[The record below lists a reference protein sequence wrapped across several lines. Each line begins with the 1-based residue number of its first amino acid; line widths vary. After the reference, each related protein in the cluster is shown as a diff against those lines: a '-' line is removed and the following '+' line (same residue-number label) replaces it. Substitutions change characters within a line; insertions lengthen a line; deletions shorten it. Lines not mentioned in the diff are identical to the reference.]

1 MKSACNHLS
10 ITTLPQ
16 AGATWKPQALKK
28 AMNYLNQSSVNEGN
42 GSGVKPKGSA
52 EWQFFL
58 AFLEIVRLIFTYLFL
73 TLQKTYY
80 HKVKTFLSI
89 YNFRTSE
96 IERQRLVE

>member
-1 MKSACNHLS
+1 VAF
-10 ITTLPQ
+10 
-16 AGATWKPQALKK
+16 
-28 AMNYLNQSSVNEGN
+28 
-42 GSGVKPKGSA
+42 
-52 EWQFFL
+52 FFL

>member
-1 MKSACNHLS
+1 MRGTVLGSN
-10 ITTLPQ
+10 PR
-16 AGATWKPQALKK
+16 GG
-28 AMNYLNQSSVNEGN
+28 QSGI
-42 GSGVKPKGSA
+42 
-52 EWQFFL
+52 FFL